1 MPTLSPSH
9 PGTARTPWVGDVD
22 EGFDV
27 ATGQAQPKDS
37 NLDRGESLNGV
48 YGRLVTDLFGVAKGA
63 ADYLHMAG
71 ADEPKRQLHAEAEL
85 SPKLLTMMPRL
96 QRATAYYQKNNIGS
110 RLDTDGTPGSE
121 DDFFESTE
129 DTFYGY
135 EVGFEMAGGVNVV
148 WDTRFLFVRAADGRL
163 DHRKVMSIETVFNF

>member
-1 MPTLSPSH
+1 M
-9 PGTARTPWVGDVD
+9 
-22 EGFDV
+22 
-27 ATGQAQPKDS
+27 
-37 NLDRGESLNGV
+37 NL
-48 YGRLVTDLFGVAKGA
+48 
-63 ADYLHMAG
+63 
-71 ADEPKRQLHAEAEL
+71 L
-85 SPKLLTMMPRL
+85 SPKSETCTVHEQRGCAPESCNPPRL

-110 RLDTDGTPGSE
+110 LDTDGTPGSE